1 MKFVTQFYL
10 LIIFLFSFTCVPS
23 YAQSN
28 VLPVEQVVQ
37 NKKVALGQYL
47 KYQSLEKQVDI
58 QTIVERFQL
67 IDWHSFTQELAVL
80 PYTEQA
86 YWFYFDV
93 KNNTLTNQSF
103 YLDYQFPLVDHITV
117 YQQDSINGV
126 TEIMDTS
133 LTQSIEQRLVPSADF
148 IVPIEVA
155 ANSQSRV
162 LIRIENDGI
171 VQVPMYLVDQPW
183 LTTDKSTNSFW
194 LGAGLALLL
203 VLAVFALI
211 VYVLNRDVS
220 FLYYAVFSAFFFIYY
235 SAATGYPIEFLWPH
249 YPAVSQDL
257 SMFALGIS
265 LAGVC
270 LFASEF
276 LHLRE
281 KVRWLYKAALALC
294 SVFSISSLAGLFL
307 THYQQVYLQ
316 LAVFILCAAFL
327 LTSGIY
333 VSVKKYRDAGRFVI
347 CFSLITVSC
356 ALFAGNRFGVI
367 PRNLITE
374 YSLLVSQFF
383 AFVVIF
389 EALSSR
395 IKQERSQ
402 RLKAQLEALH
412 HYEQF
417 YDIYENAVEGHF
429 TTTVDGKLH
438 RANKAF
444 CDLVGYMNFEE
455 LSHSIDNILELYVA
469 PDEREKLVAR
479 AKEFGRVYGFE
490 AQWRRTNG
498 KKIWVS
504 INLRYEPKTPDGPA
518 LIGSL
523 IDISQKKRSDKQLQ
537 FLAAHDSL
545 TGLLNRREF
554 ERILNE
560 ALIECSQSKV
570 KHTLLY
576 MDLDQFKVVNDTCGH
591 KAGDI
596 LLRQLTD
603 ELKDI
608 LDKHGTIARLG
619 GDEFGVLIKNKVGD
633 DAFVI
638 AFQLKQ
644 AVQDFRF
651 VWEGR
656 VFTVGVSIGLVEL
669 NEENHFIDEVMSIAD
684 TACYAAKD
692 KGRNRIH
699 AYTESDEDVKTR
711 HNEMQQ
717 VSKINDALAN
727 DRFALQAQLI
737 YNMQQPSEMLH
748 YELLIRMFD
757 DEDKLVPP
765 GLFLPAAERYGLMPS
780 IDKWVIN
787 HYFAWLQHNPLH
799 MAKVGKCAINL
810 SGPSLAEESMQN
822 YILDCFDHYNIP
834 YNKICFEITESMA
847 IQQLDATLSFIK
859 CFRDLG
865 CSFALDDFGSG
876 FSSYGYLKNL
886 PVDYLKIDGSFVKDM
901 LVDPIDRAMVKS
913 IYEVAKA
920 IGMET
925 VAEFVESEDILAD
938 LRGIGINYGQGYG
951 IAKPMNL
958 DEFVKKFGRT
968 NKFEVGQ

>member
-1 MKFVTQFYL
+1 MRFLPKLFFA
-10 LIIFLFSFTCVPS
+10 IIVLTFFSWQNVAT
-23 YAQSN
+23 AQPLS
-28 VLPVEQVVQ
+28 VEQVKQ
-37 NKKVALGQYL
+37 NKKVTLGQYL
-47 KYQSLEKQVDI
+47 RYRTLESQVDI
-58 QTIVERFQL
+58 QTVIERFEL
-67 IDWHSFTQELAVL
+67 IDWQSFDKPLPVL
-80 PYTEQA
+80 PHTDQA
-86 YWFYFDV
+86 YWFYFDI
-93 KNNTLTNQSF
+93 KNNASLQQAL
-103 YLDYQFPLVDHITV
+103 YLDYQFPLVEHITI

-126 TEIMDTS
+126 VEILDVN
-133 LTQSIEQRLVPSADF
+133 LDQAIEERMFPSADF
-148 IVPIEVA
+148 IAPLTLS
-155 ANSQSRV
+155 ANSHTRV
-162 LIRIENDGI
+162 LVRVENDGL
-171 VQVPMYLVDQPW
+171 VQVPMYLVDQLW
-183 LTTDKSTNSFW
+183 LTNDKSTNSFW
-194 LGAGLALLL
+194 LGAGLALLVVLSLFSIL
-203 VLAVFALI
+203 VFI
-211 VYVLNRDVS
+211 LNKDVS
-220 FLYYAVFSAFFFIYY
+220 FLYYAIFSCFFFVYY
-235 SAATGYPIEFLWPH
+235 SAATGYPIEFLWPDF
-249 YPAVSQDL
+249 PAISQNL
-257 SMFALGIS
+257 SMFALGIA
-265 LAGVC
+265 LASVC

-281 KVRWLYKAALALC
+281 KVRWLYKIALTLCVLFVLASFMGLFVSHYQQIMLQVVMFALC
-294 SVFSISSLAGLFL
+294 SVF
-307 THYQQVYLQ
+307 
-316 LAVFILCAAFL
+316 L
-327 LTSGIY
+327 LTSGVY
-333 VSVKKYRDAGRFVI
+333 VATRKYRDAGRFVV
-347 CFSLITVSC
+347 CFSLITLSC
-356 ALFAGNRFGVI
+356 ALFAANRFGLV
-367 PRNLITE
+367 PRNLFTE

-383 AFVVIF
+383 AFIVIF

-395 IKQERSQ
+395 IKKERSQ

-429 TTTVDGKLH
+429 TTTVDGRLL

-444 CDLVGYMNFEE
+444 CDLIGYMNFEE
-455 LSHSIDNILELYVA
+455 LAHSIENILELYVS
-469 PDEREKLVAR
+469 PDEREKLVNR

-504 INLRYEPKTPDGPA
+504 INLRFEPKTPDGA
-518 LIGSL
+518 VLIGSL

-603 ELKDI
+603 ELKDVLNKQGI
-608 LDKHGTIARLG
+608 IARLG
-619 GDEFGVLIKNKVGD
+619 GDEFGVLVKNKVGD
-633 DAFVI
+633 EAFVI

-699 AYTESDEDVKTR
+699 AYTESDEDVKNR

-737 YNMQQPSEMLH
+737 YNMQHPAESLH
-748 YELLIRMFD
+748 YELLIRMYD
-757 DEDKLVPP
+757 EEDKLVPP

-787 HYFAWLQHNPLH
+787 HYFSWLQHNPLH
-799 MAKVGKCAINL
+799 MQRVAKCAINL

-822 YILDCFDHYNIP
+822 YILDCFEHYKIP

-938 LRGIGINYGQGYG
+938 LRSIGINYGQGYG
-951 IAKPMNL
+951 IAKPMGL
-958 DEFVKKFGRT
+958 DDFVKKFGR
-968 NKFEVGQ
+968 KSRFEMGS